1 MNNYEEFLKSKK
13 VRYVPSGF
21 DVPDSELHREA
32 FEFERDIVRW
42 ALKKGKAAIFA
53 DCGLGK
59 TFMQLMWADAIH
71 RKTGQDVLILA
82 PLAVSSQT
90 KREAER
96 FGFDAAICK
105 TTQDI
110 RPGINITNYERLH
123 YFEGIPFAG
132 VVLDESSILKSF
144 YGKTKQEL
152 IDRFR
157 DVPYRLA
164 CTATPAP
171 NDFMELGN
179 HSEFLGV
186 MNGAEM
192 LATYF
197 INDGEQTAQW
207 RLKGHAE
214 RDFWQWVAGWAIV
227 IRNPADFGYKESS
240 YDLPDLNII
249 EQVIPA
255 EADPFALFAM
265 PAETL
270 EERRNARKASMNRR
284 VSAAAEITNRSDD
297 QWIIWCDFNAE
308 SEALAKS
315 IHDSVEVKG
324 SDTPEHKENSGI
336 GFADGKIRC
345 LISKPAIYG
354 FGMNWQNCHKIIFCG
369 LSDSYEQFYQAV
381 RRCYRFGQTK
391 PVDVHI
397 IISKKEINALRNI
410 QRKAKQ
416 AETMDRQMM
425 AITREVNLS
434 EIRQTNRQVKHYN
447 ADKSLSFAP
456 FLKGTA

>member
-1 MNNYEEFLKSKK
+1 MTNYEDFLKSKK
-13 VRYVPSGF
+13 VQYIPSGF
-21 DVPDSELHREA
+21 DIHNSELHCEA

-42 ALKKGKAAIFA
+42 ALKKGKSAIFA

-59 TFMQLMWADAIH
+59 TFMQLMWADAIY
-71 RKTGQDVLILA
+71 RKTGRDVLILA

-96 FGFDAAICK
+96 FGFDATVCK
-105 TTQDI
+105 TPQDI

-123 YFEGIPFAG
+123 HFDGIPFAG

-144 YGKTKQEL
+144 YGKIKQDL

-186 MNGAEM
+186 MTRAEM

-197 INDGEQTAQW
+197 INDGEQTSQW

-214 RDFWQWVAGWAIV
+214 CDFWQWVAGWAIV
-227 IRNPADFGYKESS
+227 IRNPADFGYKDMS
-240 YDLPDLNII
+240 YDLPDLNIF
-249 EQVIPA
+249 EYVIPDK
-255 EADPFALFAM
+255 ADPFTLFAM

-270 EERRNARKASMNRR
+270 EERRNARKASIDKRIS
-284 VSAAAEITNRSDD
+284 VAAEIANGSED

-381 RRCYRFGQTK
+381 RRCYRFGQKK

-397 IISKKEINALRNI
+397 IISEKEINVLRNI

-416 AETMDRQMM
+416 AETMDKQMM

-447 ADKSLSFAP
+447 ASKSLIFAP
-456 FLKGTA
+456 FLKGAA